1 MIRRTPAPNRRTP
14 AAKRRL
20 RAGTAAFLFFVIP
33 LLPLRAQVDAN
44 LAHLRASTTGKDYP
58 AADVVVLYDSTD
70 VDVQES
76 GLSYV
81 RMHKLVKVLTAKGA
95 RDMKSVTFDYDPLSA
110 AVDVLRVRVYRKD
123 GSVRTLAPSDVY
135 DYAAPARAIYW
146 GARQKLASVGWL
158 EPGDA
163 VETLVFRKGFTYALL
178 GDEEIETM
186 QEAAVRE
193 SAVAAGAVSGG
204 SVRAGAD
211 APAGEEDD
219 SRFVPPMKGHF
230 YDIVE
235 FWSSVPVK
243 EKVYRVLMPENKPLQ
258 YEVYS
263 GELASYVHFHPKFNH
278 LLTVD
283 VNPAGAQHPTPPED
297 LHPTHGMFTRAG
309 KVTYCWYKRD
319 IEPFKGEPDMVSPS
333 DVATKL
339 LVSTSPDWYA
349 KSTWF
354 HGVNENFGSFK
365 VTPEVQEMTDGL
377 LRGVTDELEK
387 ISILN
392 HWVAEEIR
400 YSGISMGEG
409 EGYTLHTGAMTFSD
423 RCGVCKDK
431 AGMLVTMLR
440 AAGFES
446 YPAMTMAGSRIER
459 IPADQFNHSV
469 TVVKRANGHWMLLDP
484 TWIPGA
490 REMWSS
496 AEQQQEFLMGIPGG
510 ADVMSTPLSPAENH
524 YMRMKNTAT
533 LAADGTLEGVVEIE
547 AEGQSDG
554 LMRRAFTRSYKS
566 SWEDTYSG
574 MLTRAYPLAQVTSQV
589 IPDPNDLTAPYHVR
603 IEYRIPAFAK
613 NTGSGLAFVP
623 LLAGSVFGDYYHAP
637 ELSTRTSMETRKYGF
652 RQRCSRLV
660 ELDESI
666 TVPAGMRAQ
675 RLPDKAATIS
685 DDGVAS
691 FRGATTLEGNAL
703 HFTAT
708 HRMEKR
714 VYDATDWPEFRAA
727 LTARTALA
735 DSPVILTK

>member
-1 MIRRTPAPNRRTP
+1 MKRRTIATAAALLAILLAGAPRLTAQDNNLATLRAAP
-14 AAKRRL
+14 AA
-20 RAGTAAFLFFVIP
+20 
-33 LLPLRAQVDAN
+33 Q
-44 LAHLRASTTGKDYP
+44 DYP
-58 AADVVVLYDSTD
+58 DADLVVLYDSTD
-70 VDVQES
+70 VDVMDT

-81 RMHKLVKVLTAKGA
+81 RMHKLTKILTEKGA
-95 RDMKSVTFDYDPLSA
+95 RELRNVTFDYDPLSA
-110 AVDVLRVRVYRKD
+110 AVEVLRVRVYRRD
-123 GSVRTLAPSDVY
+123 GSVVTLTPEDVY

-146 GARQKLASVGWL
+146 GARQKLVSVGWL

-178 GDEEIETM
+178 DEAQID
-186 QEAAVRE
+186 R
-193 SAVAAGAVSGG
+193 SLAG
-204 SVRAGAD
+204 GA
-211 APAGEEDD
+211 APAEDDD
-219 SRFVPPMKGHF
+219 SRFIPPMKGHF

-235 FWSSVPVK
+235 FWTSVPVK

-258 YEVYS
+258 FEVYG
-263 GELASYVHFHPKFNH
+263 GELSSYVHFHPRFDH
-278 LLTVD
+278 RLTVD
-283 VNPAGAQHPTPPED
+283 VNPAGAQHSTPAD
-297 LHPTHGMFTRAG
+297 ALHPTHGMYTRPG

-319 IEPFKGEPDMVSPS
+319 IQPFRGEPDMVAPS
-333 DVATKL
+333 ALATKL

-354 HGVNENFGSFK
+354 QGVNDNFGSFA
-365 VTPEVQEMTDGL
+365 VTPEVQEKTDEL
-377 LRGVTDELEK
+377 LEGVTDELEK

-409 EGYTLHTGAMTFSD
+409 EGYTLHTGEMTFSD

-446 YPAMTMAGSRIER
+446 YPAMTMAGSRIDR

-510 ADVMSTPLSPAENH
+510 ADVMSTPISPAENH
-524 YMRMKNTAT
+524 YMKMWNKAT
-533 LAADGTLEGVVEIE
+533 LDADGTLTGAVEIE
-547 AEGQSDG
+547 AEGQSDA
-554 LMRRAFTRSYKS
+554 LLRRTFTRSYRS
-566 SWEDTYSG
+566 GWEDVYTG
-574 MLTRAYPLAQVTSQV
+574 MLAAKFPGAVVTKQVL
-589 IPDPNDLTAPYHVR
+589 PDPQDLSAPVRVR
-603 IEYRIPAFAK
+603 IEYTIPGFAR
-613 NTGSGLAFVP
+613 NAGGTLMFAP
-623 LLAGSVFGDYYHAP
+623 LLAANAFGDYYHAP
-637 ELSTRTSMETRKYGF
+637 ELSTRTNMETRKYGF

-660 ELDESI
+660 ELDETI
-666 TVPAGMRAQ
+666 TLPAGMRAQ
-675 RLPDKAATIS
+675 RLPEAAQLK
-685 DDGVAS
+685 GEAAS
-691 FRGATTLEGNAL
+691 FDGAVTVEGGTL
-703 HFTAT
+703 HFRAR

-714 VYDATDWPEFRAA
+714 VYDAADWPDFRAA
-727 LTARTALA
+727 LLARTAFA

>member
-1 MIRRTPAPNRRTP
+1 MFRIYQDDHMKRRTLL
-14 AAKRRL
+14 AAI
-20 RAGTAAFLFFVIP
+20 TALLFLFP
-33 LLPLRAQVDAN
+33 MLLLFPTPPLRAQEDSN
-44 LAHLRASTTGKDYP
+44 LDHLRQPVSEKDYP
-58 AADVVVLYDSTD
+58 GADVVVLYDSTD
-70 VDVQES
+70 VDVMDS

-81 RMHKLVKVLTAKGA
+81 RMHKLTKVLTGKGA
-95 RDMKSVTFDYDPLSA
+95 RDLRSVTFDYDPLSA
-110 AVDVLRVRVYRKD
+110 AVEVLRVRVYRKD
-123 GSVRTLAPSDVY
+123 GSVHTLAPSDIY

-146 GARQKLASVGWL
+146 GARQKMAAVGWL

-178 GDEEIETM
+178 
-186 QEAAVRE
+186 
-193 SAVAAGAVSGG
+193 
-204 SVRAGAD
+204 
-211 APAGEEDD
+211 AGEDDD
-219 SRFVPPMKGHF
+219 SRFVPPMKGH
-230 YDIVE
+230 YYEIVE

-243 EKVYRVLMPENKPLQ
+243 EKVFRVLMPENKPLQ
-258 YEVYS
+258 YEVYN
-263 GELASYVHFHPKFNH
+263 GEVSSYVHFHPNAAHRLK
-278 LLTVD
+278 VD
-283 VNPAGAQHPTPPED
+283 VNPAVAQHATADED

-319 IEPFKGEPDMVSPS
+319 IAPFKGEPDMVAAS
-333 DVATKL
+333 DVAPKL
-339 LVSTSPDWYA
+339 LVSTSQDWYA

-354 HGVNENFGSFK
+354 HGVNEDFGSFA
-365 VTPEVQEMTDGL
+365 VTSEVQAKTDEL

-409 EGYTLHTGAMTFSD
+409 EGYTLHTGKMTFSD

-446 YPAMTMAGSRIER
+446 YPAMTMAGSRIDR

-510 ADVMSTPLSPAENH
+510 ADVMTVPISPAENH

-533 LAADGTLEGVVEIE
+533 LAADGTLEGVMELE

-554 LMRRAFTRSYKS
+554 LIRRAFTRSYLS
-566 SWEDTYSG
+566 IREDTYSS
-574 MLTRAYPLAQVTSQV
+574 MLTRVYPLAEVKQQM
-589 IPDPNDLTAPYHVR
+589 IADPYDLSAPYRVR
-603 IEYRIPAFAK
+603 VEYRIPAFARI
-613 NTGSGLAFVP
+613 TGGELQFIPLFAGKVLGDAF
-623 LLAGSVFGDYYHAP
+623 HAP
-637 ELSTRTSMETRKYGF
+637 ELSTRTNIETRKYGF

-660 ELDESI
+660 EVEESI
-666 TVPAGMRAQ
+666 SVPPGMRAR
-675 RLPDKAATIS
+675 RLPEAAS
-685 DDGVAS
+685 VKGESAS
-691 FRGATTLEGNAL
+691 FRSAMALEGNTL
-703 HFTAT
+703 RFTAT

-714 VYDATDWPEFRAA
+714 VYAAADWPDFRAA
-727 LTARTALA
+727 LLARTALA